1 MGNDC
6 YRLFSWKWQ
15 AVQPSLN
22 NRNWAL
28 THSFKKNDVLWRK
41 AGSSV
46 HNSDDHTSTF
56 PWRQQSSIE
65 EECCG
70 HICFSV
76 TQRVTET
83 AFLSWDLMKRNVTAS
98 ARSCLSKPGLSH
110 FVWGFCK
117 GLGWGMQPPTHL
129 VGSNSSVCAD
139 TTVLPN
145 ADSEPSVADVNM
157 REKTDQLLVL
167 MWKLFWPQGHP
178 AVNLGPPE
186 VLRLTL
192 RTVPQIGHLLILTL
206 FSSNL
211 FIKKLKYY
219 RS

>member
-1 MGNDC
+1 MGNDY

-65 EECCG
+65 QECCG

-76 TQRVTET
+76 TQLITEK
-83 AFLSWDLMKRNVTAS
+83 AFIRWDLMKRNVTAS

-110 FVWGFCK
+110 FAWRFCK
-117 GLGWGMQPPTHL
+117 CPGWGTQPPTRL
-129 VGSNSSVCAD
+129 VGSDSSVCAD
-139 TTVLPN
+139 STGFTLI
-145 ADSEPSVADVNM
+145 VN
-157 REKTDQLLVL
+157 RQ
-167 MWKLFWPQGHP
+167 WRCQHP
-178 AVNLGPPE
+178 GKDRSGLG
-186 VLRLTL
+186 
-192 RTVPQIGHLLILTL
+192 INMKIILT
-206 FSSNL
+206 SRTSCS
-211 FIKKLKYY
+211 KLGAPRGPQTHFENCAPDWAYVDTDFVFFKPVY
-219 RS
+219 